1 MSLKDALLKLVLR
14 EDLSR
19 DEARAAMR
27 SLVDGEATPSQIAA
41 FAIALRM
48 KGETPEEIAG
58 LAEVMREA
66 ATRVH
71 AGDAVVDVV
80 GTGGDGAGTFNISTV
95 SALVVAS
102 AGGRVA
108 KHGNRSITSACGAAD
123 FLEAIGV
130 AIDLP
135 PSGVARCID
144 ETGFGFMF
152 APLYHPAMKYAG
164 VPRREIGVRTVF
176 NILGPL
182 ANPAGARRQLTGV
195 AAPGLG
201 ESVARVLDLLGAEH
215 AVVVHGQDGLDEIS
229 VCAPTQVPQARGGC
243 VRLAAHQS
251 RSRAGGSRVILD
263 EILAHKRREVA
274 ERRSRRPLEV
284 LEAALS
290 LSRSDTRD
298 APLQT
303 GKALRNLEIGSCADR
318 AVVSSHS
325 FSAALRQPG
334 VSVIAEFKRR
344 SPSGGELRPG
354 ASAAEIARI
363 YLDNGAA
370 ALSILTDQ
378 VYFGGT
384 DADLVEAREA
394 SGLPVLNKDFVVDP
408 YQVYEAC
415 ALGPDAVLLIVRALT
430 EAELG

>member
-66 ATRVH
+66 ATRVY

-135 PSGVARCID
+135 PSGVARCVD

-229 VCAPTQVPQARGGC
+229 VWAPTQV
-243 VRLAAHQS
+243 H
-251 RSRAGGSRVILD
+251 
-263 EILAHKRREVA
+263 
-274 ERRSRRPLEV
+274 
-284 LEAALS
+284 
-290 LSRSDTRD
+290 
-298 APLQT
+298 
-303 GKALRNLEIGSCADR
+303 
-318 AVVSSHS
+318 
-325 FSAALRQPG
+325 
-334 VSVIAEFKRR
+334 
-344 SPSGGELRPG
+344 
-354 ASAAEIARI
+354 
-363 YLDNGAA
+363 
-370 ALSILTDQ
+370 
-378 VYFGGT
+378 
-384 DADLVEAREA
+384 EARVGQVRSYTIEPEQF
-394 SGLPVLNKDFVVDP
+394 GLRRWP
-408 YQVYEAC
+408 
-415 ALGPDAVLLIVRALT
+415 PDAVRGGTVEANVRLT
-430 EAELG
+430 ESVLAGERGAARDLVLLNAGAALYMAGLAESIHDGIHGAADELDSGRARAKLEAVASASQRIKVETAPAEVA